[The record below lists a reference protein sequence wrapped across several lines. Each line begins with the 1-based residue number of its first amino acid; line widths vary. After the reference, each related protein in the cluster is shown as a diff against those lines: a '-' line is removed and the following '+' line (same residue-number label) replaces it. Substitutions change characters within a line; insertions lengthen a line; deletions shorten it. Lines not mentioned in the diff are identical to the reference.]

1 MKANPDY
8 KWFNTDKSHP
18 VRDGK
23 PSTRPSNS
31 LVAYHGEIP
40 RTETQDANM
49 GRYRESLIWGDT
61 RHRDAGRQYG

>member
-1 MKANPDY
+1 MFQYKEAFMKANPDY

-23 PSTRPSNS
+23 PSTRPTNS

-40 RTETQDANM
+40 RSEAH
-49 GRYRESLIWGDT
+49 EPS
-61 RHRDAGRQYG
+61 AGMSELKVD